1 MLRLFLANINDYR
14 DELLNSLTNEQIQKA
29 HKYKKE
35 DDYKRSV
42 LSSYLLNY
50 VLYFHQVKNKNIV
63 YNLYNKPYLESKE
76 IFFNISHS
84 KDYVIC
90 AASKFD
96 LGVDIEYVRPMNQ
109 LVIDKCF
116 SEDEKNFIK
125 TDEEFTKVWT
135 LKESYLKM
143 LGCGVSSKLNSFSVI
158 KNNEVTCIDDYN
170 LISFKLDNYHL
181 SVCYKK
187 HEKLQI
193 NYLKI
198 EISLT

>member
-1 MLRLFLANINDYR
+1 
-14 DELLNSLTNEQIQKA
+14 
-29 HKYKKE
+29 
-35 DDYKRSV
+35 
-42 LSSYLLNY
+42 
-50 VLYFHQVKNKNIV
+50 
-63 YNLYNKPYLESKE
+63 
-76 IFFNISHS
+76 
-84 KDYVIC
+84 
-90 AASKFD
+90 
-96 LGVDIEYVRPMNQ
+96 MNQ

-187 HEKLQI
+187 QEKLQI
-193 NYLKI
+193 NYLNL

>member
-1 MLRLFLANINDYR
+1 MSN
-14 DELLNSLTNEQIQKA
+14 KG
-29 HKYKKE
+29 KY
-35 DDYKRSV
+35 
-42 LSSYLLNY
+42 SYLLNY